1 MIYNYIINEKHKLI
15 TEVNINKNEANQM
28 YIHEIILFQNTEL
41 KKRSFIWLKENYPEL
56 II

>member
-41 KKRSFIWLKENYPEL
+41 KKRCFIWLKENYPEL